1 MPQLVL
7 KFHDKIMKVVE
18 LDKPLVTIGRK
29 AKNDLVI
36 DNLVVSSYHAQVVQ
50 EQGMFFIEDRG
61 STNGT
66 FLNDR
71 KIERL
76 QLKNGDEIKIGKHVV
91 VFQDFTGSAGA
102 SAEPSFAEPRP
113 EASDRILTAFDETEN
128 ELGQAAAAPGID
140 SSAQVSGKEGSL
152 LVVSGQTDKN
162 QYGLVDKIS
171 IIGSQKGATVKLT
184 KWLSPKVAALITHRD
199 GVYTI
204 SGSDAKNKILIN
216 GLPVQGRAD
225 LNDGDLVEVA
235 GVKMY
240 FYLTRPSS

>member
-1 MPQLVL
+1 MPQIVL
-7 KFHDKIMKVVE
+7 KFHDEILKVVE

-36 DNLVVSSYHAQVVQ
+36 DNLVVSGYHAQVVQ

-113 EASDRILTAFDETEN
+113 EASDQIRTAFDETEI

-162 QYGLVDKIS
+162 QYSLVD
-171 IIGSQKGATVKLT
+171 
-184 KWLSPKVAALITHRD
+184 
-199 GVYTI
+199 
-204 SGSDAKNKILIN
+204 
-216 GLPVQGRAD
+216 
-225 LNDGDLVEVA
+225 
-235 GVKMY
+235 
-240 FYLTRPSS
+240 